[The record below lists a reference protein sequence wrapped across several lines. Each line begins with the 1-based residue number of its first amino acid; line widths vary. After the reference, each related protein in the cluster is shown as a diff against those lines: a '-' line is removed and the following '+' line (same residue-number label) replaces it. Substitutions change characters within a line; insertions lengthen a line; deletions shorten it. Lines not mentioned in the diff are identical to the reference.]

1 VRNGPEWRAVASET
15 GLACILDMDVLDFA
29 DRDLEA
35 IMAEDE
41 RTAEQIDAARPPFP
55 SAPFGVRLGEAG
67 VAGAGISRGAGGVA
81 WPTSSSVLDVT
92 AWSMWH
98 GRPVSSL
105 RSTGLPL
112 AMDGKRSA
120 SRSVA

>member
-1 VRNGPEWRAVASET
+1 MRNGPEWRAVGSET

-55 SAPFGVRLGEAG
+55 LPSGSDWAR
-67 VAGAGISRGAGGVA
+67 RG
-81 WPTSSSVLDVT
+81 WPER
-92 AWSMWH
+92 A
-98 GRPVSSL
+98 
-105 RSTGLPL
+105 
-112 AMDGKRSA
+112 
-120 SRSVA
+120 